1 MSGLMGNVKNTAA
14 DLVVVSVLD
23 DKDLVLIKG
32 AVPGPA
38 NGVVL
43 VKGSVKDVRKYVV
56 PRQIKEVESKNP
68 MKASKKGAPAAAAAK
83 KK

>member
-1 MSGLMGNVKNTAA
+1 MGATFDDVA
-14 DLVVVSVLD
+14 LLD

-32 AVPGPA
+32 PVPGPA

-68 MKASKKGAPAAAAAK
+68 MKASKAGAGSAKPKAAAK
-83 KK
+83 PAAKK